1 MKLGVIIVI
10 LFLFSSCDYDKKIIV
25 QSEVVLPV
33 KIIDTIVVKQQNV
46 FPDSSS
52 VDIYSKS
59 YSYYCIVG
67 NDTMKFALRCNEH
80 KSDSTLNLTF
90 HQREGMLFTT
100 FLRFVEK
107 CIPEIQEDFNINR
120 LNTIYFNS
128 PIYYPDLSI
137 SLSKEYAHKFGSKI
151 VGYKKLNEFLLNSYL
166 TTTLNR
172 FLKPLGKKTN
182 RYSIEKFGLL
192 DKKYLSYYLQNA
204 DVDNYPDFVLHGGG
218 ISVQLEHK

>member
-10 LFLFSSCDYDKKIIV
+10 FFLFSSCDYDKKRIV
-25 QSEVVLPV
+25 KSEAVLPE
-33 KIIDTIVVKQQNV
+33 KITDTIVVKQQNV
-46 FPDSSS
+46 FADSSR

-67 NDTMKFALRCNEH
+67 KDTIKFALRCNEH
-80 KSDSTLNLTF
+80 KSDSSLNLTF
-90 HQREGMLFTT
+90 HQREGMLFTA

-107 CIPEIQEDFNINR
+107 CIPKIEEDFNINR

-137 SLSKEYAHKFGSKI
+137 SLSKEYAQQFGSKI
-151 VGYKKLNEFLLNSYL
+151 VGYKRLNEFLLNSDL

-172 FLKPLGKKTN
+172 FLKPFGKKTKS
-182 RYSIEKFGLL
+182 YSIEKFQLT
-192 DKKYLSYYLQNA
+192 DKKHLNYYLPNT
-204 DVDNYPDFVLHGGG
+204 DIESYPDIVTDGMGV
-218 ISVQLEHK
+218 SVQLENK